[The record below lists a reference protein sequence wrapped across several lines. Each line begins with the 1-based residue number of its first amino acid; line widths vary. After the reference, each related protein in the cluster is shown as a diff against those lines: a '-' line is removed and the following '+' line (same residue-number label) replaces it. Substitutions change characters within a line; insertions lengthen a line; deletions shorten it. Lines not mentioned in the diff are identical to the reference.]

1 MVKVLYNSSKRVDG
15 MKCLFMYNPNSGK
28 GRIVKH
34 LKYIESKLK
43 EKYDI
48 VHMYQT
54 TSSEDT
60 IRAAN
65 DACGVYDALVFS
77 GGDGTFNDVITG
89 VSSNNSRPILGYL
102 PSGTVNDIARNLKI
116 SRNIKRA
123 LDNVIHGDIFN
134 HDVGKINDRYFMYV
148 VAAGTFTEVS
158 YRTEQRIKRKLGK
171 LAYVV
176 DGMKDILN
184 PIFTNVMIEADG
196 IEVSDMASL
205 VLILNSKSVGGIPF
219 NKHGHL
225 NDGLFDIVMVKK
237 GFFKGVFNIFKL
249 FTFGVSR
256 RRKRKY
262 LVSLRATN
270 IKVYVSDDVVWTL
283 DGEKGP
289 SGNIEIQNLHKHLQI
304 FVPKRNQRKKKKME
318 EIYE

>member
-1 MVKVLYNSSKRVDG
+1 

-28 GRIVKH
+28 GRIVKY
-34 LKYIESKLK
+34 LDYIEKKLK
-43 EKYDI
+43 EKYSVVEI
-48 VHMYQT
+48 YQT
-54 TSSEDT
+54 ISSEDT

-65 DACGVYDALVFS
+65 EACGKYDALIFS

-89 VSSNNSRPILGYL
+89 VSSNENRPILGYL

-116 SRNIKRA
+116 SRNVKRA
-123 LDNVIHGDIFN
+123 LDNVLYGDILY
-134 HDVGKINDRYFMYV
+134 HDVGMINDKYFMYV

-158 YRTEQRIKRKLGK
+158 YRTDQRIKRKLGK

-184 PIFTNVMIEADG
+184 PVFTNVKIEADG
-196 IEVSDMASL
+196 KEFSDVASL
-205 VLILNSKSVGGIPF
+205 VLILNSKSVGGIAV
-219 NKHGHL
+219 NKYGHL
-225 NDGLFDIVMVKK
+225 NDGYFDIVLVKK
-237 GFFKGVFNIFKL
+237 GFFKGVYNIFKL

-256 RRKRKY
+256 RKKRRY
-262 LVSLRATN
+262 LLSLRGSN

-289 SGNIEIQNLHKHLQI
+289 NGNIEIQNLHKHLRI
-304 FVPKRNQRKKKKME
+304 FIPKTKKRKRK
-318 EIYE
+318 